1 MTLTDED
8 LQSLPGNGEGIDPDN
23 PGQYEEL
30 LEDLQGNILNSHGRD
45 YSVYLFL
52 QFKPEQTDMAKQWIR
67 DFAQKY
73 VQSARQQADSAR
85 CYREQR
91 INGGVFSNFFLS
103 RKGYEYLRIPPAKIP
118 NDQPFRFGMKNSAIQ
133 NSLGDPSVEQWEAG
147 YQAEIHAL
155 VIMADDDLV
164 GLLQT
169 VNKVMQQLRQVAEV
183 VNRED
188 GFILKNY
195 RGQFVE
201 HFGFVDNISQ
211 PLFLKREIQLATEK
225 GCDFSKW
232 DPRASLD
239 LILVKDPNGETKD
252 SYGSYLVF
260 RKLEQ
265 NVKGFREDQRK
276 LANKLNITDDLAGA
290 MVVGRFFDGTPLTL
304 KDQPLYAN
312 PIRPLDTLNDFDY
325 SDDTQGTKCPFHS
338 HLRKSNPRG
347 DTGRIESSVS
357 YEDSLQLERRHRIV
371 RRGLSY
377 GEDDLTKEPETG
389 SGLLFLCF
397 QANIENQF
405 NFMQSAW
412 ANQKNF
418 CQINVG
424 PDPLIGQVSGKA
436 SGQPLGTQKWSKKW
450 GESETEEYDFSL
462 WVTMKGG
469 EYFFAPSVSF
479 IKNIGLI

>member
-8 LQSLPGNGEGIDPDN
+8 LQTLPENGEGINPNN
-23 PGQYEEL
+23 PGKYAQL

-52 QFKPEQTDMAKQWIR
+52 QFKPGKTDDAKQWIQT
-67 DFAQKY
+67 FAQQY
-73 VQSARQQADSAR
+73 VKSARQQADSAR
-85 CYREQR
+85 RYREKG
-91 INGGVFSNFFLS
+91 IDGGVFGNFFLS
-103 RKGYEYLRIPPAKIP
+103 RKGYEYLQIPAFKIP
-118 NDQPFRFGMKNSAIQ
+118 NDQPFRDGMKNPTIQ
-133 NSLGDPSVEQWEAG
+133 SFLGDPASNEWELG

-164 GLLQT
+164 GLLQK
-169 VNKVMQQLRQVAEV
+169 VNKVTQEMRQVAEV

-211 PLFLKREIQLATEK
+211 PLFLKREIQLAREK

-232 DPRASLD
+232 DSRAPLN
-239 LILVKDPNGETKD
+239 LILVKDPNGRTED

-276 LANKLNITDDLAGA
+276 LAKNLDITEDLAGA
-290 MVVGRFFDGTPLTL
+290 LVVGRFFDGTPVTL
-304 KDQPLYAN
+304 KDQAMYAN

-325 SDDTQGTKCPFHS
+325 SDDTQGTKCPFHA
-338 HLRKSNPRG
+338 HTRKSNPRG
-347 DTGRIESSVS
+347 DTGRIESSVT

-371 RRGLSY
+371 RRGVSF
-377 GEDDLTKEPETG
+377 GENDLTKEPETG

-397 QANIENQF
+397 QADIENQF

-418 CQINVG
+418 CKINVG
-424 PDPLIGQVSGKA
+424 PDPLIGQGSEKKSGEA
-436 SGQPLGTQKWSKKW
+436 VGTQKWPKKW
-450 GESETEEYDFSL
+450 GKSETVEYDFKL
-462 WVTMKGG
+462 WIAMKGG
-469 EYFFAPSVSF
+469 EYFFAPSISF
-479 IKNIGLI
+479 LKNIS

>member
-1 MTLTDED
+1 MTLTDKD

-23 PGQYEEL
+23 PGKYKEL

-52 QFKPEQTDMAKQWIR
+52 QFKQDQTDTAKQWIR

-73 VQSARQQADSAR
+73 VKSASQQADSAR
-85 CYREQR
+85 RYREAR
-91 INGGVFSNFFLS
+91 VNGGVFSNFFLS
-103 RKGYEYLRIPPAKIP
+103 RQGYQYLQIPPAKIP
-118 NDQPFRFGMKNSAIQ
+118 SDQPFRSGMKNSAIQ
-133 NSLGDPSVEQWEAG
+133 NSLGDPPFQEWELG
-147 YQAEIHAL
+147 YQADIHAL
-155 VIMADDDLV
+155 VIMADDSLV
-164 GLLQT
+164 ELLQT
-169 VNKVMQQLRQVAEV
+169 VNKAMQKLRQVAEI
-183 VNRED
+183 VNRQD

-211 PLFLKREIQLATEK
+211 PLFLKKEIELTKEN
-225 GCDFSKW
+225 GCDFTKW

-239 LILVKDPNGETKD
+239 LILVKDRNGKTED

-260 RKLEQ
+260 RQLEQ
-265 NVKGFREDQRK
+265 NVKGFREDQRN

-347 DTGRIESSVS
+347 DTGRVESSVS

-377 GEDDLTKEPETG
+377 GENNLTKEPETG

-397 QANIENQF
+397 QADIENQF
-405 NFMQSAW
+405 NFIQSAW

-424 PDPLIGQVSGKA
+424 LDPLSGQVSGKA
-436 SGQPLGTQKWSKKW
+436 SGQPIGTHKWQKKW
-450 GESETEEYDFSL
+450 GESETEQYDFSL

-469 EYFFAPSVSF
+469 EYFFAPSISF
-479 IKNIGLI
+479 IRNIGLT